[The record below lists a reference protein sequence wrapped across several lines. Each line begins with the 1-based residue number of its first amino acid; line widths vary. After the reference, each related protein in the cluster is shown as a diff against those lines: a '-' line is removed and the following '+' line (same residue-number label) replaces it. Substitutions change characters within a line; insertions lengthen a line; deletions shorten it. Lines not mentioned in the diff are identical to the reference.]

1 MRESLTR
8 SAGTIRLG
16 SLVLLSLLMLGV
28 AFADEADPPGRVARL
43 SYLQGAVSVEPA
55 GQQDWVGAELN
66 RPLTTSDKLWSD
78 APGSRAELDMGGAV
92 IRLGSNTGFSFLNL
106 DDNVAQMQVTAGT
119 AIVHVR
125 EFLEGQTYEIDTP
138 NVALVLDQAG
148 SYRIDVSEAGDAT
161 VVKVDNGQAE
171 ANDGAQSIPLGN
183 QQMMTF
189 PGTEPPSAVTSTLGA
204 PDGFDDWSYER
215 DGEFEQASARQYV
228 ADDVV
233 GSEDLDDNG
242 QWQVTPD
249 YGYVWIPTA
258 VAVGWVPYSYGH
270 WAWISPWGWTWIDS
284 APWGFAPFHYG
295 RWAHWNN
302 SWCWVPGPRRF
313 RPTYSPAMVAWV
325 GGGAGAAGV
334 GWFPLAPTEIYVP
347 GYPVSYRYFHT
358 INVGNTTIVDRAP
371 ITNVYQNRVT
381 NIHYANSSVPGAVTT
396 VPQNVFASAQPVNAH
411 RVSLP
416 PSQLAHLDAVARP
429 PLVAPVGQS
438 VLGGRAARRPPQALL
453 NRLVVARTTPPSG
466 SGVRVR
472 LVRSA
477 TRANPVVQARPAAQQ
492 ARSGSAAGSLQ
503 PRPGV
508 AVGSPLQTRP
518 AVSLPPSAPPEV
530 DMRSL
535 AEREH
540 ALEQRTL
547 PPSQPLRYERE
558 RAEGESQAY
567 QAEPSEQESSQS
579 DRVAPGRV
587 FRDDRPPS
595 AYQSEEPRAEESRA
609 PVNSYSRPAA
619 ETYSRPVERPP
630 VENPVPVEH
639 HSVEEHR
646 SAPVPATQ
654 MPVPQPAPAPSV
666 TTSPPQHAPSTGHRE
681 EHEPPRARPRV
692 DSPPPH

>member
-8 SAGTIRLG
+8 SAGTIRLC

-66 RPLTTSDKLWSD
+66 RPLTTNDKLWSD

-119 AIVHVR
+119 VIVHVR

-148 SYRIDVSEAGDAT
+148 SYRIDVSDAGDAT

-189 PGTEPPSAVTSTLGA
+189 PGTEPPSAASSTLGA
-204 PDGFDDWSYER
+204 PDGFDDWAYER

-242 QWQVTPD
+242 QWQDTPG

-258 VAVGWVPYSYGH
+258 VAVGWAPYSYGH

-302 SWCWVPGPRRF
+302 SWCWVPGPRQF

-334 GWFPLAPTEIYVP
+334 GWFPLAPTEVYVP

-358 INVGNTTIVDRAP
+358 INVGNTTIVDRAS
-371 ITNVYQNRVT
+371 ITSVYHNRVT
-381 NIHYANSSVPGAVTT
+381 NMHYANSGVPGAVTT

-411 RVSLP
+411 RMSLP
-416 PSQLAHLDAVARP
+416 SSQLAHLDAVARP
-429 PLVAPVGQS
+429 PLVAPIGQS

-453 NRLVVARTTPPSG
+453 NRTVVARTTPPSS

-477 TRANPVVQARPAAQQ
+477 TRANPIVQARPAA
-492 ARSGSAAGSLQ
+492 
-503 PRPGV
+503 
-508 AVGSPLQTRP
+508 LQTRP
-518 AVSLPPSAPPEV
+518 VVSLPPSAPPEV

-547 PPSQPLRYERE
+547 PPSPPLRYERE
-558 RAEGESQAY
+558 RAEEDSQAY
-567 QAEPSEQESSQS
+567 RAESVEQESSQS
-579 DRVAPGRV
+579 DRAAPGRV
-587 FRDDRPPS
+587 FRGDRPPS
-595 AYQSEEPRAEESRA
+595 AYQSEEPRVEESRAEEIRAERFRAEESRA
-609 PVNSYSRPAA
+609 PVNSYSRPPA
-619 ETYSRPVERPP
+619 ETYSRPVESPP
-630 VENPVPVEH
+630 VENH
-639 HSVEEHR
+639 IVEER
-646 SAPVPATQ
+646 RPAPVPATQ
-654 MPVPQPAPAPSV
+654 APVPHSAPA
-666 TTSPPQHAPSTGHRE
+666 TTSPQQPQQHTPSTGHPE
-681 EHEPPRARPRV
+681 EHEPPRPRPRIKEA
-692 DSPPPH
+692 PPPR